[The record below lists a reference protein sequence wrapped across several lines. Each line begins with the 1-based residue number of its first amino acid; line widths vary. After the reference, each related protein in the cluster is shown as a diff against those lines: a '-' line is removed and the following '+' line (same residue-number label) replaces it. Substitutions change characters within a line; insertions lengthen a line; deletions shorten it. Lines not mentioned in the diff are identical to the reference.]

1 MLNDSQRMMVQTKG
15 VVIGRILLGLLF
27 LVAGVGMFM
36 AEGGP
41 ASSAGFYTMVGLP
54 MAGVLVW
61 VVAALKVVA
70 GGMLVIGRNVG
81 CSAGALAVFTILAT
95 LLAHRDI
102 ADPAELMNALKNL
115 AIVGGLL
122 YVMAFGAGRWSSN

>member
-1 MLNDSQRMMVQTKG
+1 MLSESQRTCIQTKG
-15 VVIGRILLGLLF
+15 VVVGRVLMGLLF
-27 LVAGVGMFM
+27 LVSGVGMFM

-41 ASSAGFYTMVGLP
+41 ASAAGFYTMVGLP

-61 VVAALKVVA
+61 VVAIFKVVA

-81 CSAGALAVFTILAT
+81 CAAGSLAVFTLLTA

-102 ADPAELMNALKNL
+102 ADPMQLTSALKNL

-122 YVMAFGAGRWSSN
+122 YVMAFGAGRWN

>member
-1 MLNDSQRMMVQTKG
+1 MLSESQRTCIQTKG
-15 VVIGRILLGLLF
+15 VVVGRVLMGLLF
-27 LVAGVGMFM
+27 LVSGVGMFM

-41 ASSAGFYTMVGLP
+41 ASMSGFYTMVGLP

-61 VVAALKVVA
+61 LVATLKVVA

-81 CSAGALAVFTILAT
+81 CAAGLLAAFTLLAT

-102 ADPAELMNALKNL
+102 ADPMQLTNALKNL
-115 AIVGGLL
+115 AIIGGFL
-122 YVMAFGAGRWSSN
+122 YIMAFGAGRWK

>member
-1 MLNDSQRMMVQTKG
+1 MLTESQRVCMQTKG
-15 VVIGRILLGLLF
+15 VVAGRVMLGLLF
-27 LVAGVGMFM
+27 LVSGVGMFL

-41 ASSAGFYTMVGLP
+41 ASMAGFYTMVGLP
-54 MAGVLVW
+54 MAGLLVW

-81 CSAGALAVFTILAT
+81 CAAGALAAFTLLAT

-102 ADPAELMNALKNL
+102 ADPMQLTNALKNL
-115 AIVGGLL
+115 AIIGGML
-122 YVMAFGAGRWSSN
+122 YVIAFGAGKWSK